1 MTKKTVWIPIAVFLA
16 LIFGGMAWGILK
28 KDRAYSDTENR
39 YLASK
44 PAFTW
49 EGLFDGSFTKEYE
62 TYITDQ
68 FPKRDQWIGWKTR
81 FEAAMGKQE
90 IKNVWLAK
98 DGYFIVN
105 YPASDFESELA
116 EKNIR
121 SLAEAAAYYTEKLGE
136 DHVRVLLSPT
146 ASQILTD
153 KLPAFCGRYDQ
164 SLYLNRVQEALE
176 EKNSS
181 VWLDGEAILSPHK
194 EEYIFYR
201 TDHHWTTLGAF
212 YAYKA
217 WMESLGRQDREEAG
231 LRVVAGDFLG
241 TTWSKLHA
249 LGRPDSIA
257 VYDTDT
263 AVSLTHNLTEV
274 TEGFYNWEA
283 LKTRDKYAVFLG
295 GNDGLL
301 LIRKTEKGGQET
313 GESREAGETGGSGE
327 RVLLVVKD
335 SFANCLIPYAA
346 DHYDRILVADLRYL
360 NMSLQTLAKEYG
372 VTDLLVLYH
381 VQAFATDPSVFRIAK

>member
-1 MTKKTVWIPIAVFLA
+1 MTKKTVWIPVAVFLVW
-16 LIFGGMAWGILK
+16 IFGGMAWGMLK
-28 KDRAYSDTENR
+28 EDRAYSDTENR

-44 PAFTW
+44 PEFSWA
-49 EGLFDGSFTKEYE
+49 GLFDGSFTEKYE

-68 FPKRDQWIGWKTR
+68 FPQRDQWIGWKTW
-81 FEAAMGKQE
+81 FEAALGKQE
-90 IKNVWLAK
+90 IKGVWLAK

-116 EKNIR
+116 QKNIR
-121 SLAEAAAYYTEKLGE
+121 SLTEAAAYYTESLGE
-136 DHVRVLLSPT
+136 DHVRILLSPT

-153 KLPAFCGRYDQ
+153 KLPAFCPRYDQ
-164 SLYLNRVQEALE
+164 SIYLNRVREALE
-176 EKNSS
+176 EQEAS
-181 VWLDGEAILSPHK
+181 VWLDGEAILSPHR

-201 TDHHWTTLGAF
+201 TDHHWTTLGAY
-212 YAYKA
+212 YAYRA
-217 WMESLGRQDREEAG
+217 WMESLGQTPQSEAG
-231 LRVVAGDFLG
+231 LRVVSEDFLG

-249 LGRPDSIA
+249 LGQMDSIA

-263 AVSLTHNLTEV
+263 AVSLSHNLTEE

-283 LKTRDKYAVFLG
+283 LETRDKYAVFLG

-301 LIRKTEKGGQET
+301 LVEKQ
-313 GESREAGETGGSGE
+313 GEQDQAAKESGE

-346 DHYDRILVADLRYL
+346 EHYDRILVADLRYL
-360 NMSLQTLAKEYG
+360 NMSLKTLAKQYG

-381 VQAFATDPSVFRIAK
+381 VQAFATDTSVFRIAK